1 MENEL
6 LIYDRK
12 TILQKLPEEGFILL
26 IDKEPD
32 WTSFD
37 VVAKLRNI
45 LKIKKIGHAGTL
57 DPFATGLLLILVG
70 KATKKQDEL
79 MLSDKVY
86 ETDIKLGE
94 KTDSFDRTGAVIA
107 SSEKQV
113 SDEDIRSAVM
123 SFTGEQLQLPPMFS
137 AIKKDGKRLYELAR
151 KGIEIE
157 RESRKIIIH
166 SIDILGIES
175 NTVRIRVH
183 CSKGTYIRTLADD
196 IGMKLGTFAH
206 LKELRRTSIGDFCA
220 DDAFTI
226 GEFADYFING
236 KNIK

>member
-1 MENEL
+1 MENDL
-6 LIYDRK
+6 LIYDKK
-12 TILQKLPEEGFILL
+12 TILQSLPEEGFILL

-107 SSEKQV
+107 SSDKQV
-113 SDEDIRSAVM
+113 SDEEIRSAVM
-123 SFTGEQLQLPPMFS
+123 SLTGEQLQLPPMFS

-157 RESRKIIIH
+157 REPRKITIH
-166 SIDILGIES
+166 SIDILSIQD
-175 NTVRIRVH
+175 NILRVRVH
-183 CSKGTYIRTLADD
+183 CSKGTYIRSLADD
-196 IGMKLGTFAH
+196 IGEKLGTYAH
-206 LKELRRTSIGDFCA
+206 LKELRRVSIGSYSVEN
-220 DDAFTI
+220 AFKI
-226 GEFADYFING
+226 GEFSSLPQIFI
-236 KNIK
+236 

>member
-1 MENEL
+1 MENDL
-6 LIYDRK
+6 LVYDRK
-12 TILQKLPEEGFILL
+12 TILQSLPEEGFILL

-45 LKIKKIGHAGTL
+45 LKIKKIGYAGTL

-107 SSEKQV
+107 YSEKQV
-113 SDEDIRSAVM
+113 SDEEIRSAVM

-157 RESRKIIIH
+157 REPRKITIH
-166 SIDILGIES
+166 SIDILSIQA
-175 NTVRIRVH
+175 NILRVRIH
-183 CSKGTYIRTLADD
+183 CSKGTYIRSLADD
-196 IGMKLGTFAH
+196 IGDKLGTYAH
-206 LKELRRTSIGDFCA
+206 LKELRRISIGGYSVEN
-220 DDAFTI
+220 AFKI
-226 GEFADYFING
+226 GEFAEIFI
-236 KNIK
+236 KNTDIK